1 VSLSTLA
8 GGNDLELFC
17 IDGLSLVLN
26 QIALFEQKEG
36 YFVEM
41 FVFCS
46 IELKFCFCIPQTNFA
61 LFGWN
66 VDILTFGLA
75 LELRARTQ
83 SVFQ

>member
-1 VSLSTLA
+1 M
-8 GGNDLELFC
+8 ELFC

-36 YFVEM
+36 YCVEM

-46 IELKFCFCIPQTNFA
+46 LELEFCFCIPQTNFA

-83 SVFQ
+83 SVFQCQILGCEATI